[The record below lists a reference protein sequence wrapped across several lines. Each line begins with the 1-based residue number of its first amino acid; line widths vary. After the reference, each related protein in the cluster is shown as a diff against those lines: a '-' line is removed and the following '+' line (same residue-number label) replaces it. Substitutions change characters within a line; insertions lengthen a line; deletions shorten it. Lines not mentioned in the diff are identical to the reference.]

1 MRNIIYN
8 AFTMVGAL
16 LVVAAGM
23 QKPSLD
29 WIEVALIVGVGLAVM
44 GASHINLPQ
53 EGRND

>member
-1 MRNIIYN
+1 MKQIVYN

-23 QKPSLD
+23 QKPRLD

-44 GASHINLPQ
+44 GASHINLPK

>member
-1 MRNIIYN
+1 MKQIVYN

-23 QKPSLD
+23 QKPRLD

-44 GASHINLPQ
+44 GASHINLSQ